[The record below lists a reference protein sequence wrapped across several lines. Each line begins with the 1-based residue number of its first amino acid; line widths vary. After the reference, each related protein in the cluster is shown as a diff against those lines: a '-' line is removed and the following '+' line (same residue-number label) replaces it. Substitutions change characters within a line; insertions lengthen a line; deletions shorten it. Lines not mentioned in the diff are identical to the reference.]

1 MRACVLASVQESVR
15 PRYAT
20 CPWAAREQSARDPAL
35 RDPPGPQAR
44 DVVEACGR
52 RESSYSERGSAGRT
66 RAPDRAAAAGSWPL
80 PRPGSSA
87 PRSGSLPAGHVGFTT
102 AQNTSVC
109 ACVCVRERA
118 SERRDGGGGRRE
130 AGQKNQGEGR
140 RKKEVLTRVYPHTAL
155 APLSHKYPLS
165 PPTPHFFFFFFG
177 VTSPVRLLSLSDHD
191 ISFLGAGSLPWSW
204 KQWKRGNRNA
214 SLHSLGCRHPGERA
228 RLGEWD
234 QVPAVGLRFCRAPF
248 FSGVLLGARVG

>member
-1 MRACVLASVQESVR
+1 MAQRLSRAGLRRQEAGQSRPPHPPAPSAGPPASHFRGPRPSALDELRLPENSELPGGFVRAVLASVQESVR

-20 CPWAAREQSARDPAL
+20 CPWAAREQSARDPAP

-66 RAPDRAAAAGSWPL
+66 KAPDRAAAAGSWPL

-109 ACVCVRERA
+109 ACVCVREK
-118 SERRDGGGGRRE
+118 ERGEMGVGGGGRQARRTK
-130 AGQKNQGEGR
+130 GRGEGR
-140 RKKEVLTRVYPHTAL
+140 RK
-155 APLSHKYPLS
+155 
-165 PPTPHFFFFFFG
+165 F
-177 VTSPVRLLSLSDHD
+177 
-191 ISFLGAGSLPWSW
+191 
-204 KQWKRGNRNA
+204 
-214 SLHSLGCRHPGERA
+214 
-228 RLGEWD
+228 
-234 QVPAVGLRFCRAPF
+234 
-248 FSGVLLGARVG
+248 